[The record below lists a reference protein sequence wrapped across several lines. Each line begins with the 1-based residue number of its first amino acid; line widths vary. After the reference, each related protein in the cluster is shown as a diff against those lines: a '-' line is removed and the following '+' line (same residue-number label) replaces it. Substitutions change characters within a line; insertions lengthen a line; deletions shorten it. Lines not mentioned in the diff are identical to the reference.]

1 MLSRGHDARI
11 AIREALIERM
21 VETSNQKVMAALE
34 NKIAK
39 LDDEKLLLTDKL
51 SQNTKPKGTLSE
63 IIELLKDLL
72 SSPWNI
78 YENRSLEV

>member
-1 MLSRGHDARI
+1 
-11 AIREALIERM
+11 
-21 VETSNQKVMAALE
+21 MAALE

-51 SQNTKPKGTLSE
+51 SQNTKPRGTLSE
-63 IIELLKDLL
+63 IIELLKDLP
-72 SSPWNI
+72 SSNCNI